1 MASGSESYAGYN
13 KGVASGRIK
22 PTGGRRR
29 RSSTSQ
35 FDPNGA
41 PF

>member
-13 KGVASGRIK
+13 KGVAAGRIK

-29 RSSTSQ
+29 RASTSQ